1 MFIESAGEGLRADRE
16 HALRCAAYQTLT
28 HRSDKRV
35 ARWIGMPARSV
46 AHVNGPST
54 RVGAAQDLAELDID
68 LAAITEAAAWKS
80 TRMPLQYAERSK
92 PCDRATRERQRM
104 RGGIRSAIERLG
116 QRGPSCRL
124 NVAR

>member
-68 LAAITEAAAWKS
+68 LAAITRPPVGSRRGCRCNVPRDQSRAIGRRESAENAGRDSIGDREARS
-80 TRMPLQYAERSK
+80 TG
-92 PCDRATRERQRM
+92 T
-104 RGGIRSAIERLG
+104 
-116 QRGPSCRL
+116 
-124 NVAR
+124 NVAGTGRD